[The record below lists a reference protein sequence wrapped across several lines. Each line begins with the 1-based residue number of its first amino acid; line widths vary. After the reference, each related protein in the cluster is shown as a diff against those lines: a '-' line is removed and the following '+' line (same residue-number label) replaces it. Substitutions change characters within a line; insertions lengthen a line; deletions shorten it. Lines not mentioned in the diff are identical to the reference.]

1 MSDFKRFIDILP
13 KAELHLHIEGT
24 LEAELMF
31 EIARRN
37 NIVLKYDN
45 VDALRLAYDFNN
57 LQEFLDLYYDGARV
71 LQKEIDFYQL
81 TYAYLQKI
89 SAQNVRHTEIF
100 FDPQTHTNRD
110 VKFSTVVDGIHKAMV
125 DGRKNLGVSSGLI
138 LSFLRHLD
146 EKSAMD
152 TMDSAMEYRDRI
164 VGIGLDSSEKGNPPS
179 KFERVFKKARDLGFY
194 TVAHAGEE
202 GPAEYVWEAI
212 DILKVNRVD
221 HGNNALDDPDLI
233 KTLKDRKIPLTL
245 CPLSNL
251 KLKVIKNVSDHP
263 VAKMLRDGLL
273 VTINSDDPAYFGGYI
288 NENYLQTAK
297 AVKLTRK
304 EIGQIAQ
311 NSFTASFIDK
321 KDKAKFIKELDKYL
335 NSVLPKSV

>member
-1 MSDFKRFIDILP
+1 MFDFKRFIDYLP

-31 EIARRN
+31 EIAQRN
-37 NIVLKYDN
+37 NIVLKYAD
-45 VDALRLAYDFNN
+45 VDELRRAYDFNN
-57 LQEFLDLYYDGARV
+57 LQAFLDLYYDGTRV
-71 LQKEIDFYQL
+71 LQKEKDFYQL

-89 SAQNVRHTEIF
+89 HAQNVRHTEIF
-100 FDPQTHTNRD
+100 FDPQTHTTRG

-152 TMDSAMEYRDRI
+152 TMNAAIEYRDQI

-179 KFERVFKKARDLGFY
+179 KFERVFKKARDLGFF

-212 DILKVNRVD
+212 DILKVDRID
-221 HGNNALDDPDLI
+221 HGNSALDDPKLI
-233 KTLKDRKIPLTL
+233 DVLRERKIPLTL
-245 CPLSNL
+245 CPLSNF
-251 KLKVIKNVSDHP
+251 KLKVIKDVSDHP
-263 VAKMLRDGLL
+263 AAKMLRDGLL
-273 VTINSDDPAYFGGYI
+273 VTLNSDDPAYFGGYI
-288 NENYLQTAK
+288 NENYLQTAE
-297 AVKLTRK
+297 AIKLTHK

-311 NSFTASFIDK
+311 NSFAASFINK
-321 KDKAKFIKELDKYL
+321 KDLAKFLKELDQYL
-335 NSVLPKSV
+335 SSVLPVSD